1 MTTGI
6 MIKQNIN
13 AMIVLADAPVTVQY
27 TSAAKTAMI
36 ATIPI
41 HASVRFKSIPPL
53 NCVYYSACCEK

>member
-41 HASVRFKSIPPL
+41 HASVRFKSIPP
-53 NCVYYSACCEK
+53 